1 MTLMYLDIE
10 TVASTDASVVSVKCP
25 GNIKKPE
32 SIAKWEAE
40 DRPQAILDA
49 LANTVFDGTY
59 GKIVCI
65 GYAFDDGPV
74 SASCCDDEKKLIWDL
89 FSEISTATLIPP
101 FNQVLDLTVCGHN
114 VAGFDLPFIRK
125 RAMIHN
131 IKPPRALLDVFAAKP
146 WAGSIADTMRMW
158 DSDQSKRIKL
168 DALCKVLGIPTPK
181 GDMDGSKVGEAFA
194 AGEYSKI
201 ATYCA
206 ADVEATR
213 ACYKRMTWQ

>member
-10 TVASTDASVVSVKCP
+10 SVASTDASVVSVKCP

-65 GYAFDDGPV
+65 GYALDDGPV
-74 SASCCDDEKKLIWDL
+74 SASCCDDEEKLIWDL

-101 FNQVLDLTVCGHN
+101 FNHVLDLTVCGHN
-114 VAGFDLPFIRK
+114 VAWFDLPFLRK

-131 IKPPRALLDVFAAKP
+131 IKPPRALRDVFAAKP
-146 WAGSIADTMRMW
+146 WSESIADTMRMW
-158 DSDQSKRIKL
+158 DSDPSKRIKL